1 VDQVAWEA
9 KQGQDAQLRA
19 FAAQTLPTLQEHLQT
34 AWDLAAKFQM
44 RIGKRGNAGERRS
57 AR

>member
-1 VDQVAWEA
+1 VDQFAWEA

-34 AWDLAAKFQM
+34 ACDLAAKYQM

>member
-1 VDQVAWEA
+1 MDQFAREA

-34 AWDLAAKFQM
+34 AWELAAKYQM
-44 RIGKRGNAGERRS
+44 RIGTRENAGERQSVR
-57 AR
+57 